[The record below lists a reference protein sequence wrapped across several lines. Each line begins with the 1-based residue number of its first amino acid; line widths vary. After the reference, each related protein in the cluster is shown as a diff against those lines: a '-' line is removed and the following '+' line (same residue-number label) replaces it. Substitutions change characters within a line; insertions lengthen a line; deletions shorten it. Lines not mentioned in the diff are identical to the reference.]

1 MILTTAEQ
9 SNYKLLTIVEIYNY
23 KYAEKQ
29 LVQHNNYAAANG
41 IYPPCVIEVCVP
53 SQDNDRG

>member
-1 MILTTAEQ
+1 MIFLTTLRNTDNDMILTTAEQ

-29 LVQHNNYAAANG
+29 LV
-41 IYPPCVIEVCVP
+41 
-53 SQDNDRG
+53 